1 MRKCASCPELSSKT
15 VVAKTSAPLLPS
27 PLKNIRIKRVARH
40 ANNMTGKID
49 DALNLISLNGTIVQA
64 INAHADID
72 KLQHGV
78 QIVQTDFLLASK
90 LMLFFRVV
98 QSVFA
103 QESQKK
109 VNAAIYIGLLFI
121 VIFVSDVC

>member
-1 MRKCASCPELSSKT
+1 MKKCASCPELSSKT
-15 VVAKTSAPLLPS
+15 VVAKTPAPLLP
-27 PLKNIRIKRVARH
+27 LQNMRIKKAATR
-40 ANNMTGKID
+40 ANMFTGKID
-49 DALNLISLNGTIVQA
+49 DALNMISLNGTIVQA

-78 QIVQTDFLLASK
+78 QIIQTDFLLASK

-103 QESQKK
+103 TETQKK

-121 VIFVSDVC
+121 VIFASDVC